1 MILVGDLGGT
11 NARLALFP
19 AAPEGEAVVSAHYS
33 SGAFASFAALLDTF
47 RAAHP
52 DLVPRRCAF
61 AVAGPV
67 IGGRCHTTNLPWT
80 LDAAEIARALGLAAD
95 AVALLNDVEAAALGL
110 AAVPAERFVVLQ
122 EGDPQARGNR
132 ALIAPGTG
140 LGEAILY
147 WDGERHRAF
156 ATEGGH
162 CDFAPRNALEAEL
175 LHHVARRHP
184 DHVSVERLLAGPGIA
199 LIHEFLVARS
209 GDPAAWTPPAAS
221 DASAAVSARA
231 LAREDVL
238 CEQALTLYAALLGA
252 EAGNLALKA
261 MASGGITIAGG
272 VPPKILPALTDGALR
287 DNFLAKGR
295 FRRLLERV
303 PLTLCLDERAPLLGA
318 LRRAREA
325 D

>member
-19 AAPEGEAVVSAHYS
+19 IAPDSEAAASAHYS
-33 SGAFASFAALLDTF
+33 SRAFASFADLLHRF
-47 RAAHP
+47 RAEHP
-52 DLVPRRCAF
+52 DLVPSRCAF

-67 IGGRCHTTNLPWT
+67 NGGRCHATNLPWT

-95 AVALLNDVEAAALGL
+95 AVTLLNDVEAAALGL

-122 EGDPQARGNR
+122 PGDPQARGNR
-132 ALIAPGTG
+132 ALVAPGTG
-140 LGEAILY
+140 LGEAVLY

-175 LHHVARRHP
+175 LHHAAHRYP
-184 DHVSVERLLAGPGIA
+184 DHVSVERMLAGPGIA
-199 LIHEFLVARS
+199 LIHEFLVAR
-209 GDPAAWTPPAAS
+209 GGNPAAWTPPAGS

-231 LAREDVL
+231 LAREDVF
-238 CEQALTLYAALLGA
+238 CERALTLYATLLGA

-261 MASGGITIAGG
+261 MASGGVIIGGG
-272 VPPKILPALTDGALR
+272 VPPKIMPALTDGVLR
-287 DNFLAKGR
+287 ANFLAKGR
-295 FRRLLERV
+295 FRGLLERI
-303 PLTLCLDERAPLLGA
+303 PLSLCLDERAPLLGA
-318 LRRAREA
+318 LRRARETV
-325 D
+325 